1 MCATFGGA
9 PGHVRT
15 GLWRHRLPSTTLRA
29 AQRVNRVSAMV
40 THRTRTHAGGRLLVC
55 ASLTWA
61 ASKRIPTWR
70 AESPALSGGDGILRA

>member
-1 MCATFGGA
+1 
-9 PGHVRT
+9 
-15 GLWRHRLPSTTLRA
+15 
-29 AQRVNRVSAMV
+29 MV